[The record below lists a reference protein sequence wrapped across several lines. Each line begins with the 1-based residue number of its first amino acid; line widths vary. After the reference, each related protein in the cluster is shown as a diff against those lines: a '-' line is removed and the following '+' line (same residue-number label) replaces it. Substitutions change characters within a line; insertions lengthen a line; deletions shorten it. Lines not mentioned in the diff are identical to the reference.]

1 MKVIIYGR
9 VSTQNQDYQRQVSD
23 LQTYSQAFKYDV
35 VEVFTEIVSGVK
47 KRKERKELSRLLEY
61 LDSSPEIKGVLVSEL
76 SRLGRNSVETL
87 KLINDITEK
96 KVWIYSMKENI
107 HTFNPDGTP
116 SHTGKLMLN
125 ILTGIAEHERETTL
139 YRSISGLKH
148 STSVLNR
155 WVGGVFLP
163 YGYQRE
169 DKKLVI
175 DEEQAEIVKLIYSL
189 YLEGNGVQRIA
200 NELNNRKI
208 PTRYNLSLHKDSII
222 INDRE
227 KKKED
232 FTWKDGTIYSILT
245 NPVYIGEK
253 KGTRNLEGITLTS
266 PVIIEKEIFEAVQIG
281 LKNKQV
287 KRTTKFFYLFQNKFY
302 CGSCGRTYYPHK
314 RTPKDQNKVS
324 KDSRYVCLSKRYKE
338 PCDSYGIGISK
349 INDGVWSVLRNNK
362 SEIDFIL
369 NLNSEG
375 IKSIE
380 EQINTLNQDIE
391 STLKIVKSLENQE
404 KTLVDL
410 LLSDKIT
417 NSIYTSKFNEITNKK
432 KISLSKLVDLKD
444 ELDNKQRFKSKQSNI
459 NNQLRS
465 IKDNKRILKRIIDE
479 VVNKLVIYPIQ
490 EHNLSEY
497 IKFYKGDKFVFVEI
511 YTYLNENTPL
521 IFIVSQRSEFII
533 TPKIN
538 EFDKN
543 TKVLKIGGFNDEV
556 EEEEGDDI
564 SVRKLFH
571 LKSLD

>member
-1 MKVIIYGR
+1 M
-9 VSTQNQDYQRQVSD
+9 
-23 LQTYSQAFKYDV
+23 
-35 VEVFTEIVSGVK
+35 
-47 KRKERKELSRLLEY
+47 
-61 LDSSPEIKGVLVSEL
+61 
-76 SRLGRNSVETL
+76 
-87 KLINDITEK
+87 
-96 KVWIYSMKENI
+96 
-107 HTFNPDGTP
+107 
-116 SHTGKLMLN
+116 
-125 ILTGIAEHERETTL
+125 
-139 YRSISGLKH
+139 
-148 STSVLNR
+148 
-155 WVGGVFLP
+155 
-163 YGYQRE
+163 
-169 DKKLVI
+169 
-175 DEEQAEIVKLIYSL
+175 
-189 YLEGNGVQRIA
+189 
-200 NELNNRKI
+200 
-208 PTRYNLSLHKDSII
+208 

-266 PVIIEKEIFEAVQIG
+266 PVLIEKEIFEAVQIG

-338 PCDSYGIGISK
+338 PCDNFGIGISK

-432 KISLSKLVDLKD
+432 KNSLSKLVDLKD

-497 IKFYKGDKFVFVEI
+497 IKYYKGDKFVFVEI

-521 IFIVSQRSEFII
+521 IFVVSQRSEFII
-533 TPKIN
+533 TPKID

-543 TKVLKIGGFNDEV
+543 TKVLKIGGFNNEE
-556 EEEEGDDI
+556 EEEEGEVI